1 MQRNSFKMWHFWSG
15 LALLAWPVVFA
26 CQLSISV
33 RLQMSPLV
41 LFVDLWVQRQERS
54 TTADKLLVFLLL
66 CPHQLTSPS
75 TTYLL

>member
-54 TTADKLLVFLLL
+54 TAADKLLVFLLL
-66 CPHQLTSPS
+66 CPHQLTLPS